1 MAQFRLKA
9 VSQKGK
15 LVKTEFEAS
24 NKKEAKLKVDRLS
37 KSSGLKVQA
46 LEKKSHFIYKIKK
59 GSDKIITGK
68 QEAYGKDEL
77 ERALTK
83 LGYEIVS
90 VNKLLFNFSAG
101 VPMTEVVTFI
111 SLSADLLKQQL
122 IYDEILNL
130 LYEDTTNKRMK
141 EVIKEIQK
149 RFKRR

>member
-1 MAQFRLKA
+1 MLWLNFDLRRYRKRVNLLK
-9 VSQKGK
+9 QN
-15 LVKTEFEAS
+15 LRHRI
-24 NKKEAKLKVDRLS
+24 KKAKLKVDRLS

-90 VNKLLFNFSAG
+90 VNKLCSIF
-101 VPMTEVVTFI
+101 
-111 SLSADLLKQQL
+111 
-122 IYDEILNL
+122 
-130 LYEDTTNKRMK
+130 
-141 EVIKEIQK
+141 
-149 RFKRR
+149 